1 MSVRDDKY
9 IVIWLEKLLPV
20 AILLISL
27 TAQIVILHCI
37 ASCSV
42 HAYVCAV
49 YIFPLSHDFLSV
61 ETCNL
66 RYCFILCLQTVSHDF
81 CFALFH

>member
-1 MSVRDDKY
+1 MSVRADKY

-37 ASCSV
+37 ASCAV
-42 HAYVCAV
+42 HAYVCTV
-49 YIFPLSHDFLSV
+49 YIFPLSHDFLRLYALNSV
-61 ETCNL
+61 APYT
-66 RYCFILCLQTVSHDF
+66 
-81 CFALFH
+81 LFFYFFLFFT